1 MANTYT
7 FSFYKG
13 PIKIV
18 KPAHD
23 MGVKEAMDLI
33 ASDEYKTKIEALR
46 NATNKTTKKVL
57 KNDLPYLTFSGT
69 FTKRSNDCLKN
80 HSGLIVLDFDGL
92 EDEKLIELKTSFKE
106 IDWVCACWVSPSG
119 NGLKVLVKIL
129 NHLHLESFL
138 ELQEFFLGN
147 FSQDL
152 DESGKDVARACFMSW
167 DPELYFNPNSAVFEA
182 KEQAEPLVMVQEK
195 SVRLLKKQVSISG
208 QLKDNEINISHQFK
222 INKDLRRAAYVVQQ
236 IEKEQIDIT
245 DNDYD
250 NRLTVGFALATLGEE
265 AYDLYV
271 RAVQFNDTDED
282 SRAKFDDALAKGKF
296 TTPAKFFSLAKNC
309 GLEVKLPQSIMEKQK
324 MNEACEVIGNE
335 VQAKDWVEYGIYLK
349 ESEGIYYSLSPKNIP
364 QKVSNFKMRIL
375 FHVNTSDQEAYRLIV
390 IKNID
395 GFERVININT
405 DDFVSAMTFKKV
417 LARQGNFLWQGQD
430 SDLVKLQVKLQRE
443 EKPTTMVKNLGYNK
457 RHNFYA
463 FANGLYDLNTKKML
477 EIDSYGIVE
486 TKDLEGKP
494 VNFFIPALSKIFA
507 DKDDMYSNDKKF
519 KLMIGTAKFSEWS
532 DLFCKVFGT
541 NGRIGIAYYL
551 CSLFSDVIFRSMGAR
566 FPILFAYGKRGS
578 GKGTMIQSMMT
589 LFGERQDQIM
599 LGGSSTAVGFMRKM
613 AQFIN
618 AFVWLDEY
626 KNNLPTKIVES
637 IKNIYDRIGYER
649 GKKDNSFQTEST
661 PITSACV
668 LSGQEMP
675 TIEPALFTRTM
686 LISFS
691 ETNRTEKQRQM
702 YRALVTMEKEGLSH
716 LTVGILWFR
725 DVIVERFQES
735 YESELREFADFVN
748 NNDIDERMLGNWS
761 MMITMIRL
769 FSEYL
774 NFPFTVDEFRDQCKD
789 LLISQFKVL
798 EGSDDTSKFWQ
809 VIEQMFSAGEIL
821 EDKHFKL
828 ADRCVFIRIQDVYQ
842 LYAEAM
848 HRRRDPNVLDK
859 STLEDYLQTHSAY
872 VGKKKSSFGGKYT
885 WAFQFKYSD
894 IGVDLLRGT
903 DENQLREKMT
913 LMGIKWETE
922 PPAQKVELVRQ
933 TDMFNDGFGEADK
946 REVQI

>member
-182 KEQAEPLVMVQEK
+182 KEKGEPLVMVQEK
-195 SVRLLKKQVSISG
+195 SVRLLKKEVSISG

-309 GLEVKLPQSIMEKQK
+309 GLEVKLPRTMQEAQKAADAKQ
-324 MNEACEVIGNE
+324 VIGDDE
-335 VQAKDWVEYGIYLK
+335 STDDYIKYDIYLK
-349 ESEGIYYSLSPKNIP
+349 KSEGVYYSLDLKGIP
-364 QKVSNFKMRIL
+364 RAVSNFKMRIL
-375 FHVNTSDQEAYRLIV
+375 FHVNTSDQEAYRLI
-390 IKNID
+390 IIQNIF
-395 GFERVININT
+395 GLERVININT
-405 DDFVSAMTFKKV
+405 DDFVSAGTFKKV
-417 LARQGNFLWQGQD
+417 IARQGNFLWKGQD
-430 SDLVKLQVKLQRE
+430 TDLVKLQDMLQRE
-443 EKPTTMVKNLGYNK
+443 EKPTTMVKNLGFNK

-463 FANGLYDLNTKKML
+463 FSNGLYDLNNKKML
-477 EIDSYGIVE
+477 EIDTYGIVN
-486 TKDLEGKP
+486 TKDFEGNP
-494 VNFFIPALSKIFA
+494 INFFIPALSKIFV
-507 DKDDMYSNDKKF
+507 DKEDMYSNDKRF
-519 KLMIGTAKFSEWS
+519 KLMIGKAKFSEWT
-532 DLFCKVFGT
+532 DLFCRVFGM

-551 CSLFSDVIFRSMGAR
+551 CSLFSDIIFRSMGAR

-578 GKGTMIQSMMT
+578 GKGTMVQSMLA
-589 LFGERQDQIM
+589 LFGEKQDQIM

-618 AFVWLDEY
+618 AIVWLDEY
-626 KNNLPTKIVES
+626 KNNLPTKVIES

-675 TIEPALFTRTM
+675 TIEPALFNRTM
-686 LISFS
+686 LITFS
-691 ETNRTEKQRQM
+691 EINRTEEQREL
-702 YRALVTMEKEGLSH
+702 YRSLVKMEKEGLSH
-716 LTVGILWFR
+716 LTVGLLAYR
-725 DVIVERFQES
+725 DVIADKFQES
-735 YESELREFADFVN
+735 YEWELREFSTFVGQ
-748 NNDIDERMLGNWS
+748 DEIDERMLSNWS
-761 MMITMIRL
+761 MMITMVRL
-769 FSEYL
+769 FSEHL
-774 NFPFTVDEFRDQCKD
+774 DFPFTVEEFRQQCKD
-789 LLISQFKVL
+789 LLVSQFKIL
-798 EGSDDTSKFWQ
+798 QGSDDTSKFWQ
-809 VIEQMFSAGEIL
+809 IIEQLFGAGEIL

-828 ADRCVFIRIQDVYQ
+828 ADKCIDLRIQDIYQ

-859 STLEDYLQTHSAY
+859 STLENYLQSDAAY
-872 VGKKKSSFGGKYT
+872 LGKKKSSFGGKYT
-885 WAFQFKYSD
+885 WSFQFKYAD
-894 IGVDLLRGT
+894 IGVDLLRGA
-903 DENQLREKMT
+903 DENELREKMT
-913 LMGIKWETE
+913 KMGIKWDTE
-922 PPAQKVELVRQ
+922 PPVKKIEVVQ
-933 TDMFNDGFGEADK
+933 TDMFNEGFSEPDR
-946 REVQI
+946 REVEI